1 MKEISSLQQLLDVDC
16 KHISFD
22 LWLTLIKSNP
32 EFKKKRN
39 DLFKAYFEI
48 DSSLER
54 VSEQIRYYDLLCNNV
69 NEKTGLNINTNEIY
83 YLILSSLN
91 CDISIISNDKLN
103 EFYLKTEELFFD
115 YQPIFLENN
124 LVSTLKHLI
133 GKDISLSIMSNTG
146 FIKGETIR
154 KFLQKNQLHELF
166 SFQIYSDE
174 CNFSKP
180 NEKIFDLAF
189 NEVIQFKNVS
199 KKEIVH
205 VGDNI
210 VADHHGAEKFGLSA
224 ILLKK

>member
-1 MKEISSLQQLLDVDC
+1 MKVINSLEELLDVEC

-32 EFKKKRN
+32 EFKNKRN
-39 DLFKAYFEI
+39 ELFKAYFEI

-54 VSEQIRYYDLLCNNV
+54 VSEQIRYYDLLCNNI

-91 CDISIISNDKLN
+91 CDISKISNDKLN
-103 EFYLKTEELFFD
+103 AFYLKTEELFFE
-115 YQPIFLENN
+115 YQPVFLENN
-124 LVSTLKHLI
+124 VVSTLMHLT
-133 GKDISLSIMSNTG
+133 KKNISLSILSNTG

-174 CNFSKP
+174 FIFSKP
-180 NEKIFDLAF
+180 NERIFDLAF

-210 VADHHGAEKFGLSA
+210 VADYEGAEKFGLSA